1 MLRHLESRIAQVGL
15 SLVAVAPDKE
25 AVVRFLNNYAKST
38 KEDSL
43 KEIVQQILAE
53 SKGEV
58 SVAEVTKTANLRLQ
72 GSGLNELTHRAVGS
86 IVRSLGHRTK
96 RRNNGYIIE
105 RR

>member
-1 MLRHLESRIAQVGL
+1 MLRHLESRIAQVGV

-38 KEDSL
+38 KEDSP